1 MSTDA
6 PAKFPYK
13 SFLYEFIFNA
23 VYMGIIVVG
32 VVWLNHVWLV
42 NLNIELPYG
51 YWYKPPPKLVL
62 VLTVAKYLPFMLF
75 STLMMMVRIII
86 QDAINHNRTNNQ
98 EAS

>member
-6 PAKFPYK
+6 PTKFSGK
-13 SFLYEFIFNA
+13 EFVNEFIFN
-23 VYMGIIVVG
+23 VVFLGVIVAG
-32 VVWLNHVWLV
+32 TVWLNHVWLV

-86 QDAINHNRTNNQ
+86 QDAIHHNRTNNQ

>member
-6 PAKFPYK
+6 PTKLSYK

-42 NLNIELPYG
+42 NLTIELPYG
-51 YWYKPPPKLVL
+51 FLYNPPPKLVL
-62 VLTVAKYLPFMLF
+62 VLTVAKYLPFVLFTTSVMML
-75 STLMMMVRIII
+75 RIII
-86 QDAINHNRTNNQ
+86 QDAIHHNRLNNQ